1 MDLGDSMARRWAIA
15 IIVLL
20 ITGGSSRAQIVENPE
35 KPPARDAFRVKK
47 IEEVLRIGETEGF
60 FLSYPRNPKIG
71 PDGSIYVLDQDQL
84 LQFSAEGKFLRNLHT
99 KGQGPGE
106 FENISDYHFD
116 PDSGSVVLYGSPPK
130 ILFLS
135 QEGEPGGEFAVHAIG
150 NSSFVCAFKGLFW
163 FSTFE
168 RKAPSDIKGMEA
180 VIKQANQLVYIG
192 EGFDKIQPAV
202 DIPTQLYVLK
212 FSGGGAV
219 MAQIARILIASA
231 GRFLFL
237 SHTAEYEIKVIDL
250 SEKRLLSAFRR
261 SYPRVRTPPGWR
273 QKTGAILGGEP
284 VFLPAQKYFNDI
296 EKIFVS
302 GDNVWVV
309 TSTVDSK
316 KGTLIDVFDF
326 SGRYQDAFYLPLP
339 PNISGEGMRGRQF
352 VLSGDILVAVL
363 VDEDEIPVIVKYRI
377 LP

>member
-1 MDLGDSMARRWAIA
+1 MARRWAIA

-20 ITGGSSRAQIVENPE
+20 MAGGLCRAPIVENPE
-35 KPPARDAFRVKK
+35 KPSARDAYRVRK
-47 IEEVLRIGETEGF
+47 IEEVLRIGESEGF

-84 LQFSAEGKFLRNLHT
+84 LQFSAEGKFLRNLHR

-106 FENISDYHFD
+106 FEYISDYHFD

-135 QEGEPGGEFAVHAIG
+135 RDGEPGREFAVYAAG
-150 NSSFVCAFKGLFW
+150 NLSFVCAFKGLFW

-168 RKAPSDIKGMEA
+168 RRALGDIKGMEA
-180 VIKQANQLVYIG
+180 VIEQANQLVYFE
-192 EGFDKIQPAV
+192 EGSDKIQPAV
-202 DIPTQLYVLK
+202 DIPTELYVLK
-212 FSGGGAV
+212 FPPGGAV
-219 MAQIARILIASA
+219 MTQIARILTASA

-237 SHTAEYEIKVIDL
+237 SHTAEYGIKVIDL

-273 QKTGAILGGEP
+273 QKAGAIVEGKP
-284 VFLPAQKYFNDI
+284 VSLPAQKYFNDV
-296 EKIFVS
+296 EKIFIS
-302 GDNVWVV
+302 GDKVWVV
-309 TSTVDSK
+309 TSTMDSK
-316 KGTLIDVFDF
+316 KGVLIDVFDF
-326 SGRYQDAFYLPLP
+326 SGLYQDVFYLPLP
-339 PNISGEGMRGRQF
+339 PNISGESLRNRQF
-352 VLSGDILVAVL
+352 VLSGDILIAIL
-363 VDEDEIPVIVKYRI
+363 VEEDEIPVIVKYRI